1 MSKPPTSKMPPG
13 IPYIIGNELAERFS
27 YYGMKTIMV
36 IFMTKY
42 LMDSSGNAAPMT
54 ESDAKYW
61 YHIFNMTNYLF
72 PILGAFVADIL
83 LGKFKTIISL
93 SIVYCL
99 GHLALGLFDT
109 RFGLS
114 VGLTLI
120 AMGSGGIK
128 PCVSAHVGDQF
139 RPDKKHLINKI
150 FSVFYL
156 SINIGAAISSL
167 LTPVLLNR
175 FGPHVAFGVPGVLM
189 LIATIVFWMGK
200 RKFVA
205 IQPVGWNYYKNE
217 LFSIQGKKA
226 LLQLSIIYAFISI
239 FWSLFD
245 QTGSAWVLQA
255 ARMNRMVNLGFIEF
269 ELLPSQIQ
277 AINPLMII
285 ILIPL
290 FVFIVYPYINKFYNL
305 TALRKITAGMFIA
318 SFSFVLCA
326 IPENQI
332 SHGGQPT
339 ILWQFFAYLFLTIGE
354 VLVSI
359 TALEF
364 AYTQAPNSM
373 KSFVMGFYLLS
384 ISLGNLVTAIV
395 NGFIQNPNGSNK
407 LEGAAYYW
415 FFVALMVA
423 TAITFVFISKSYK
436 EESYIQSGGKLVA

>member
-1 MSKPPTSKMPPG
+1 MSKAQTNKMPPG

-27 YYGMKTIMV
+27 YYGMKTILV

-42 LMDSSGNAAPMT
+42 LMDSSGNAAPMN

-72 PILGAFVADIL
+72 PILGAFLADIL
-83 LGKFKTIISL
+83 LGKFKTIVSL

-109 RFGLS
+109 RFGLGM
-114 VGLTLI
+114 GLTLI

-150 FSVFYL
+150 FSIFYL

-167 LTPVLLNR
+167 LTPVLLSR
-175 FGPHVAFGVPGVLM
+175 FGPHVAFGIPGVLM
-189 LIATIVFWMGK
+189 LIATIIFWIGK
-200 RKFVA
+200 RKFIA
-205 IQPVGWNYYKNE
+205 IQPVGWSYYKNE
-217 LFSIQGKKA
+217 LFSLQGRKA

-255 ARMNRMVNLGFIEF
+255 DRMNRMVKLGFIEF

-277 AINPLMII
+277 AVNPLMII
-285 ILIPL
+285 FFIPL
-290 FVFIVYPYINKFYNL
+290 FTYIVYPHVNKFYNL

-326 IPENQI
+326 IPESQI
-332 SHGGQPT
+332 SAGVKPT

-373 KSFVMGFYLLS
+373 KSFIMGFYLLS
-384 ISLGNLVTAIV
+384 ISLGNFVTAIV
-395 NGFIQNPNGSNK
+395 NRLIQNPDGSSK

-415 FFVALMVA
+415 FFVALMA
-423 TAITFVFISKSYK
+423 LTAIIFIFFSKRYK
-436 EESYIQSGGKLVA
+436 EESYIQTREKLVV

>member
-27 YYGMKTIMV
+27 YYGMKTILV
-36 IFMTKY
+36 IFMTKH

-72 PILGAFVADIL
+72 PILGAFIADIL

-109 RFGLS
+109 RFGLC

>member
-93 SIVYCL
+93 SILYCL

-109 RFGLS
+109 RFGLC

-239 FWSLFD
+239 FYS
-245 QTGSAWVLQA
+245 
-255 ARMNRMVNLGFIEF
+255 
-269 ELLPSQIQ
+269 
-277 AINPLMII
+277 
-285 ILIPL
+285 
-290 FVFIVYPYINKFYNL
+290 
-305 TALRKITAGMFIA
+305 
-318 SFSFVLCA
+318 
-326 IPENQI
+326 
-332 SHGGQPT
+332 
-339 ILWQFFAYLFLTIGE
+339 
-354 VLVSI
+354 
-359 TALEF
+359 
-364 AYTQAPNSM
+364 
-373 KSFVMGFYLLS
+373 
-384 ISLGNLVTAIV
+384 
-395 NGFIQNPNGSNK
+395 
-407 LEGAAYYW
+407 
-415 FFVALMVA
+415 
-423 TAITFVFISKSYK
+423 
-436 EESYIQSGGKLVA
+436 

>member
-27 YYGMKTIMV
+27 YYGMKTILV

-42 LMDSSGNAAPMT
+42 LMDSSGSAAPMT

-93 SIVYCL
+93 SILYCL

-109 RFGLS
+109 RFGLC

-189 LIATIVFWMGK
+189 LIATIVFCIGK

-217 LFSIQGKKA
+217 LFSMQGRKA
-226 LLQLSIIYAFISI
+226 LLQLSIIYVFISI

-255 ARMNRMVNLGFIEF
+255 SRMNRMVNLGFIEF

-290 FVFIVYPYINKFYNL
+290 FVYIIYPYINKFYNL

-326 IPENQI
+326 IPESLI
-332 SHGGQPT
+332 SAGGQPT
-339 ILWQFFAYLFLTIGE
+339 ILWQLFAYLFLTIGE
-354 VLVSI
+354 ILVSI

-384 ISLGNLVTAIV
+384 VSLGNLVTAIV
-395 NGFIQNPNGSNK
+395 NRFIQNPDGSNK

>member
-1 MSKPPTSKMPPG
+1 MKKSTENEMPPG

-27 YYGMKTIMV
+27 YYGMKTILV

-42 LMDSSGNAAPMT
+42 LMDSSGNPSPMN

-72 PILGAFVADIL
+72 PILGAFLSDIL
-83 LGKFKTIISL
+83 LGKYKTIISL

-109 RFGLS
+109 RFGLA
-114 VGLTLI
+114 VGLTLLAI
-120 AMGSGGIK
+120 GSGGIK

-139 RPDKKHLINKI
+139 KPEKKHLINKI
-150 FSVFYL
+150 FSIFYL

-167 LTPVLLNR
+167 LTPVLLNK

-189 LIATIVFWMGK
+189 LLATIVFWLGK
-200 RKFVA
+200 RKFIA
-205 IQPVGWNYYKNE
+205 IQPVGWNYYKKE
-217 LFSIQGKKA
+217 LFSARGKKA
-226 LLQLSIIYAFISI
+226 LSQLSVIYLFISI

-255 ARMNRMVNLGFIEF
+255 DKMDRLVNLGFTKF

-277 AINPLMII
+277 AINPIMII
-285 ILIPL
+285 LLIPL
-290 FVFIVYPYINKFYNL
+290 FTYLIYPYINQFYDL
-305 TALRKITAGMFIA
+305 TALRKISTGFFIA
-318 SFSFVLCA
+318 AFSFVLCA
-326 IPENQI
+326 IPETQI
-332 SHGGQPT
+332 SSGGHPT
-339 ILWQFFAYLFLTIGE
+339 ILWQFFAYLFLTTGE

-373 KSFVMGFYLLS
+373 KSFIMGFYLLS
-384 ISLGNLVTAIV
+384 VSLGNLVTAIV
-395 NGFIQNPNGSNK
+395 NRFIQNPDGSSK
-407 LEGAAYYW
+407 LDGAAYYW
-415 FFVALMVA
+415 FFVLLMAV
-423 TAITFVFISKSYK
+423 TAVIFIFISKRYK
-436 EESYIQSGGKLVA
+436 EENYIQEKENITA

>member
-93 SIVYCL
+93 SILYCL

-109 RFGLS
+109 RFGLC

-150 FSVFYL
+150 FSIFYL

-167 LTPVLLNR
+167 LTPVLLSR

-255 ARMNRMVNLGFIEF
+255 DKMNRMVRLGFIEF

-277 AINPLMII
+277 AVNPLMII

>member
-93 SIVYCL
+93 SILYCL

-109 RFGLS
+109 RFGLC

>member
-27 YYGMKTIMV
+27 YYGMKTILV

-42 LMDSSGNAAPMT
+42 LMDSSGNAAPMN

-93 SIVYCL
+93 SILYCL

-109 RFGLS
+109 RFGLC

>member
-1 MSKPPTSKMPPG
+1 MPPG

-27 YYGMKTIMV
+27 YYGMKTILV
-36 IFMTKY
+36 IFMSKY

-93 SIVYCL
+93 SILYCL

-109 RFGLS
+109 RFGLC

>member
-1 MSKPPTSKMPPG
+1 
-13 IPYIIGNELAERFS
+13 
-27 YYGMKTIMV
+27 
-36 IFMTKY
+36 
-42 LMDSSGNAAPMT
+42 
-54 ESDAKYW
+54 
-61 YHIFNMTNYLF
+61 
-72 PILGAFVADIL
+72 
-83 LGKFKTIISL
+83 
-93 SIVYCL
+93 
-99 GHLALGLFDT
+99 
-109 RFGLS
+109 
-114 VGLTLI
+114 
-120 AMGSGGIK
+120 
-128 PCVSAHVGDQF
+128 
-139 RPDKKHLINKI
+139 
-150 FSVFYL
+150 
-156 SINIGAAISSL
+156 
-167 LTPVLLNR
+167 
-175 FGPHVAFGVPGVLM
+175 M
-189 LIATIVFWMGK
+189 LIATIVFWIGK
-200 RKFVA
+200 RKFVS
-205 IQPVGWNYYKNE
+205 IEPVGWNYYKNE
-217 LFSIQGKKA
+217 LFSMQGRKA

>member
-27 YYGMKTIMV
+27 YYGMKTILV
-36 IFMTKY
+36 IFMTKH

-93 SIVYCL
+93 SMVYCL
-99 GHLALGLFDT
+99 GHLALGLLDT
-109 RFGLS
+109 RFGLI

-120 AMGSGGIK
+120 AIGSGGIK

-189 LIATIVFWMGK
+189 LIATIVFWIGK

-205 IQPVGWNYYKNE
+205 IQPVGWNYYKTE
-217 LFSIQGKKA
+217 LFSLQGRKA
-226 LLQLSIIYAFISI
+226 LLQLSIIYVFISI

-245 QTGSAWVLQA
+245 QTGSTWVLQA
-255 ARMNRMVNLGFIEF
+255 VKMNRMVNLGFIEF

-290 FVFIVYPYINKFYNL
+290 FVYIVYPYVNKFYNL

-326 IPENQI
+326 IPESLI
-332 SHGGQPT
+332 SAGGQPT

>member
-1 MSKPPTSKMPPG
+1 MSKQPTSKMPPG

>member
-27 YYGMKTIMV
+27 YYGMKTILV

-93 SIVYCL
+93 SILYCL

-109 RFGLS
+109 RFGLC

>member
-61 YHIFNMTNYLF
+61 YHILNMTNYLF

-93 SIVYCL
+93 SILYCL

-109 RFGLS
+109 RFGLC

>member
-27 YYGMKTIMV
+27 YYGMKTILV

>member
-1 MSKPPTSKMPPG
+1 MPPG

-93 SIVYCL
+93 SILYCL

-109 RFGLS
+109 RFGLC